1 MIFWVGS
8 ILLLFSKCKSSSILD
23 IVKKRYIAESDSSFK
38 TSCDD
43 SLYFGKQK
51 QYVSV
56 LKYYCDP
63 RLRGISGYLLGD
75 KYGNEF
81 QFDYYG
87 YLRSY
92 EFITD
97 GSHYSYGVF
106 YNKDS
111 SRHIEIGTP
120 LLDYINMADENEDK
134 NVRKCSFLFSSFPRA
149 TMKISYSLDGKTFR
163 EIEHNN
169 FFLMPY
175 VYDVVLK
182 LPLNVKTVYFKMEAT
197 DIIKDLYGL
206 ENSKTFFGSSTL
218 K

>member
-1 MIFWVGS
+1 M
-8 ILLLFSKCKSSSILD
+8 
-23 IVKKRYIAESDSSFK
+23 
-38 TSCDD
+38 
-43 SLYFGKQK
+43 
-51 QYVSV
+51 SV

-63 RLRGISGYLLGD
+63 RLRGISGYLFGD
-75 KYGNEF
+75 KYGNEY

-87 YLRSY
+87 YLRCY
-92 EFITD
+92 QFITD

-106 YNKDS
+106 YDNDS

-120 LLDYINMADENEDK
+120 LLDYINVADEDK
-134 NVRKCSFLFSSFPRA
+134 DVRKCSFLFSSFPSA
-149 TMKISYSLDGKTFR
+149 TMKISYSLDRKTFH
-163 EIEHNN
+163 EIEQKK

-175 VYDVVLK
+175 VYNVVSK

-197 DIIKDLYGL
+197 NIIKDLYGL